1 MRLRSPRSGNSRVC
15 VAVSQHQLWG
25 WRWTHRTVSSF
36 SSLPPSLSFLPLPTN
51 KCLFLVLHPSIFMN
65 WSNSRTR
72 LLQQLQPLL
81 PSWKTGAPGWCK
93 HCSPARSPPSC
104 VAPHPFLLHVMP
116 FLSATLGSSSSDSA
130 GGAGDAVGL
139 GAACAAGSRGAG
151 AGSDSSREPRLTC
164 VPLGT
169 SGACTGSGAGVS
181 STSECLPVVQG
192 SIARNSSNVRTRG
205 LQHFQPTHTVSEPNS
220 TTAC

>member
-1 MRLRSPRSGNSRVC
+1 
-15 VAVSQHQLWG
+15 
-25 WRWTHRTVSSF
+25 
-36 SSLPPSLSFLPLPTN
+36 
-51 KCLFLVLHPSIFMN
+51 MN

-81 PSWKTGAPGWCK
+81 PSWKMGAPGWCT
-93 HCSPARSPPSC
+93 HCSPARSPPLC
-104 VAPHPFLLHVMP
+104 VAPHPFLLHVIP
-116 FLSATLGSSSSDSA
+116 SLSAILGSSSSDSA

-169 SGACTGSGAGVS
+169 SGVCTGSGVGVS

-205 LQHFQPTHTVSEPNS
+205 LQHFQPIHTASGPVISVL
-220 TTAC
+220 C